1 MTEREVRE
9 LVTTDPLPDK
19 WNGKRKVRE
28 NVYHSAKGEQTQV
41 AARRKL
47 KRARR
52 ERKPQNGFYCPGG
65 KHEGIY
71 REYGRW
77 YAYLHFAKYE

>member
-1 MTEREVRE
+1 MTEREVRS
-9 LVTTDPLPDK
+9 LIITDPLPNR
-19 WNGKRKVRE
+19 WNGKRKVYE
-28 NVYHSAKGEQTQV
+28 HVYHSTKGEQTQV

-52 ERKPQNGFYCPGG
+52 EHKPQDGFYCPGG

-71 REYGRW
+71 KQYG
-77 YAYLHFAKYE
+77 K